1 MDSAINA
8 VRGRYLALQAPQQPP
23 SALDA
28 ALAVTGGGDDDEDYE
43 PEYPTED
50 AEQLINKLDNSAS
63 DGLGLERR
71 QSMPLGPFKLEQ
83 PPPLTDQETAEWSK
97 GTVQRVFGVISA
109 LDETVVTAK
118 PPKAGLNRLAANTY
132 DRDAWVTV
140 VSRLASRAPA
150 GLEGDDDDAVKKEGV
165 VKVSRNGTFEL
176 SNAVREAL
184 NLYIIQDFRRR
195 IDLAISWLN
204 EEWYADMIRAKEKGD
219 DASSSSS
226 SSSDGEIPQH
236 YEKWMLAMLDAM
248 LPYLD
253 AKDKLLIRF
262 LSEIPGL
269 GKEVLDRVKRL
280 ASDPERVPLA
290 VSAIHYLIL
299 LRPPVREICIDALED
314 LWRNYDDAKGA
325 TAKLLQKWRPHVLQ
339 EVPNGTSAGVE
350 VKEESKM
357 SLTAET

>member
-1 MDSAINA
+1 
-8 VRGRYLALQAPQQPP
+8 
-23 SALDA
+23 
-28 ALAVTGGGDDDEDYE
+28 VTGGGVDDDEDYE

-63 DGLGLERR
+63 DGLGLGLDRR
-71 QSMPLGPFKLEQ
+71 QSMPLGPFELEQ

-109 LDETVVTAK
+109 LDEATATTVK
-118 PPKAGLNRLAANTY
+118 PPKSGLNRLAANTY

-150 GLEGDDDDAVKKEGV
+150 GLEDGSDDDDDDDGNATVKKEDV
-165 VKVSRNGTFEL
+165 VKASRNGTFEL
-176 SNAVREAL
+176 SNAIREAL

-204 EEWYADMIRAKEKGD
+204 EEWYADQMRETGN
-219 DASSSSS
+219 
-226 SSSDGEIPQH
+226 SDGKAPPQH

-299 LRPPVREICIDALED
+299 LRPPVRELCIDALED
-314 LWRNYDDAKGA
+314 LWRNCKFFGRDPFFSSSSSSSPSYSI
-325 TAKLLQKWRPHVLQ
+325 H
-339 EVPNGTSAGVE
+339 
-350 VKEESKM
+350 
-357 SLTAET
+357 